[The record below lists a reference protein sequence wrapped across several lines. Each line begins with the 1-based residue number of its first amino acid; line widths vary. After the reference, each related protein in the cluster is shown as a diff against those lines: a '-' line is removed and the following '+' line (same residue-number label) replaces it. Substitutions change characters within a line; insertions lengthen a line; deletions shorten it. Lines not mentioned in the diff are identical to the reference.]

1 MCERTCPPLVELDQF
16 LDEELDST
24 RQAEIGT
31 HVDVCL
37 SCLQALEKLI
47 ERRGAQLLAL
57 SGESREQARDSTAH
71 EQSSI
76 EDGENED
83 DGPPGLLQPDD
94 DRECLSELES
104 ESSVDSDCTK
114 SYFAHGDMSTDPGS
128 PASDESAAPREGAGP
143 TECARPRDLPQMA
156 SYELLELIGEGGM
169 GVVYKARQRGLN
181 RAVAIKMIRTD
192 RRGSA
197 ERLARFRIEAE
208 AVARLRHP
216 NVVQIFEIGEAA
228 GTPFVS
234 LELLEGGSLDDR
246 LQNTPQ
252 PGRAAAEL
260 LITLARA
267 VQIAHDTG
275 IIHRDLKPSNILFTQ
290 DGIPK
295 ITDFGL
301 AKRLEADS
309 RQTESG
315 QIMGSPSYM
324 APEQARGEI
333 KNVGPLADVYALG
346 AILYEM
352 LTARPP
358 FKGET
363 PIETVRQVIDDEVVP
378 PSRLVSRIGR
388 DLETICLQCLR
399 KEPSRRYASASALAD
414 DLERFQSGR
423 PIKARRTPFW
433 ERGGKLAR
441 RHPVAA
447 TSVSLFLLAMVGLT
461 VAWRVSSAREAQRR
475 DALKSAAFRDLFTA
489 QDWISQK
496 NWNDADRVLTT
507 IDVEIRKE
515 PDLGDLSRRAAMLF
529 AAAHDGRA
537 ADEKRRQDLERTHQD
552 GEKLVTF
559 RKRSKDTMFH
569 ASHFPGLNLPYDER
583 TVATTAKAAL
593 ALFAAPGS
601 GGTWKLGPLP
611 RSFTPQERDEIIES
625 CFELLLVWA
634 DAEPSP
640 AIRLKLLDQAAPLRP
655 HSRADHWRRA
665 DCLARLGDSAGA
677 QTERQKGENLPPVT
691 ALDHFLM
698 GKKLYK
704 RGSWAEA
711 ISHFDA
717 ALLIQP
723 GHFWCNC
730 LSAICSLELNRPGP
744 AWTEFGACL
753 QAEPGLP
760 WLYILRGYTSYEIA
774 IRARKAAETLH
785 AQGETM
791 LSEIQR
797 QLHAAETDFN
807 KALKL
812 LDASP
817 NDDLRYAVLVDRGLL
832 WFERADGAKAASDL
846 QAAIRLDSRRWNAFL
861 SLAKVYAEQNTPGLA
876 IEQLNRAI
884 GLRPDVAVLYRERA
898 VVNLNRKDQG
908 PSHRASALVDLE
920 QAIRYEA
927 PPSSFSAFNQILKAR
942 LLLQDERDKEALAAC
957 DAALKFEPGNL
968 EAHELRLDA
977 LIKLKDF
984 DDIARSCTALLAGGQ
999 SSAHLYEC
1007 RSLARENQKDYVGA
1021 IEDLTLAIAIH
1032 PGVAALLA
1040 RRGALYV
1047 TTDAPRSALHDFQT
1061 AVRLDPSNADALLG
1075 QGLALAALSR
1085 YRDAVADAEKALG
1098 MGEPTGPR
1106 LYSAARIHAQAA
1118 VTVAAEAGKHGRNAV
1133 TLVAYYQDQAVKL
1146 IDKWSRRL
1154 PAAEREQSLNKL
1166 LQDPAMATLRRR
1178 LRSL

>member
-1 MCERTCPPLVELDQF
+1 MCDDTCPPLVELDRF

-31 HVDVCL
+31 HVNACL
-37 SCLQALEKLI
+37 SCQQALDKLI
-47 ERRGAQLLAL
+47 ERRGAQLLGL
-57 SGESREQARDSTAH
+57 SSVSWGQARDSTAP

-76 EDGENED
+76 EDGENADE
-83 DGPPGLLQPDD
+83 GPPGLLQLVD
-94 DRECLSELES
+94 ES
-104 ESSVDSDCTK
+104 ESPSPLNGSSSLDSDCTK
-114 SYFAHGDMSTDPGS
+114 SYIAHGDTGTDPGS
-128 PASDESAAPREGAGP
+128 PGADEPAAARDGADP
-143 TECARPRDLPQMA
+143 TESVRPRDLPQIP
-156 SYELLELIGEGGM
+156 SYEIFDVLGEGGM
-169 GVVYKARQRGLN
+169 GVVYKARQRGLK
-181 RAVAIKMIRTD
+181 RLVALKMIRGD
-192 RRGSA
+192 RRDRP
-197 ERLARFRIEAE
+197 EQLARIRIEAE
-208 AVARLRHP
+208 AVARLQYP
-216 NVVQIFEIGEAA
+216 NIVQIFEIGESD
-228 GTPFVS
+228 GTPFLS
-234 LELLEGGSLDDR
+234 LELLAGGSLADR
-246 LQNTPQ
+246 LENTPQ
-252 PGRAAAEL
+252 PGRDAAAL

-267 VQIAHDTG
+267 VQVAHDAG
-275 IIHRDLKPSNILFTQ
+275 IIHRDLKPSNVLFTE
-290 DGIPK
+290 DKIPK

-301 AKRLEADS
+301 AKRV
-309 RQTESG
+309 ESHG
-315 QIMGSPSYM
+315 GTVTGLIMGSPSYM
-324 APEQARGEI
+324 APEQARGETR
-333 KNVGPLADVYALG
+333 NVGPLADVYALG

-363 PIETVRQVIDDEVVP
+363 PVDTVRQVIDDDVVP
-378 PSRLVSRIGR
+378 PSRLVSRIAR

-399 KEPSRRYASASALAD
+399 KDPSRRYGSASALAD

-423 PIKARRTPFW
+423 PIKARPTPFW
-433 ERGGKLAR
+433 ERGGKFAR

-447 TSVSLFLLAMVGLT
+447 TSLSLFLLAIAGLT
-461 VAWRVSSAREAQRR
+461 VVWRVSTARESQRK

-507 IDVEIRKE
+507 IDVEIRRE
-515 PDLGDLSRRAAMLF
+515 PDLGDLSRRTAMLL
-529 AAAHDGRA
+529 ASVHDGRA
-537 ADEKRRQDLERTHQD
+537 ADEKRRQDLESMRQD
-552 GEKLVTF
+552 REKLVTF

-583 TVATTAKAAL
+583 TVATTAKTAL
-593 ALFAAPGS
+593 ALFAAPAS
-601 GGTWKLGPLP
+601 GEMWNLGPLP
-611 RSFTPQERDEIIES
+611 QSLTLQERDEIVEN

-634 DAEPSP
+634 DTEPSP
-640 AIRLKLLDQAAPLRP
+640 STRLKLLDQAARLRP
-655 HSRADHWRRA
+655 ASRAYHWRRA
-665 DCLARLGDSAGA
+665 DCLARMGDAAGA

-691 ALDHFLM
+691 ALDHFLI
-698 GKKLYK
+698 GKELYK

-723 GHFWCNC
+723 GDFWCNC

-744 AWTEFGACL
+744 AWSELGACL

-785 AQGETM
+785 ARGET
-791 LSEIQR
+791 LRSEIQR

-807 KALKL
+807 NALKL

-817 NDDLRYAVLVDRGLL
+817 NNDLRYAVLVDRGLL
-832 WFERADGAKAASDL
+832 WFERADWSKAASDL
-846 QAAIRLDSRRWNAFL
+846 QAAIRLDNRRWNAFQ
-861 SLAKVYAEQNTPGLA
+861 SLAKVYAAQNKPGLA
-876 IEQLNRAI
+876 IEQFNRAI
-884 GLRPDVAVLYRERA
+884 GLRPDAAVLYRERA

-908 PSHRASALVDLE
+908 RSHRASALADLE

-927 PPSSFSAFNQILKAR
+927 PASSFSALNQILKAR
-942 LLLQDERDKEALAAC
+942 LLLQEARDKEALAAC
-957 DAALKFEPGNL
+957 EAALTFEPGNL

-999 SSAHLYEC
+999 SAARLYEC
-1007 RSLARENQKDYVGA
+1007 RSLARENEKDYVAA
-1021 IEDLTLAIAIH
+1021 IEDLTLAIAIQ

-1040 RRGALYV
+1040 KRGALYV
-1047 TTDAPRSALHDFQT
+1047 VTDAPRFALRDFQA
-1061 AVRLDPSNADALLG
+1061 AVRLDASNADALLG
-1075 QGLALAALSR
+1075 QGLALAALGR
-1085 YRDAVADAEKALG
+1085 YRDAVADAERALG
-1098 MGEPTGPR
+1098 MGDPSGPR

-1118 VTVAAEAGKHGRNAV
+1118 VTVAAEASKHGRDAV
-1133 TLVAYYQDQAVKL
+1133 TLVANYQDRAVKL
-1146 IDKWSRRL
+1146 IEKWSRRL

-1166 LQDPAMATLRRR
+1166 LEDPAMATLRRR